1 MASRRAIIA
10 ARSIVERVARLLSNE
25 VHWGDTL
32 GD

>member
-10 ARSIVERVARLLSNE
+10 ARSIVERVARLLSTE
-25 VHWGDTL
+25 VPWGDTL